1 VPDDSDEDRFV
12 TAGQVAA
19 YGMFVG
25 LPSVEELER
34 FFFLALSASFHKLTR
49 QGYPY
54 TYRSIEVQY
63 GRGGLKNL
71 VDVTT
76 ERVVDPLVRQT
87 YNSCASYSRGSVTTT
102 WSNSRPFISSGRA
115 MIRDSG

>member
-25 LPSVEELER
+25 LPSVEDLER

-49 QGYPY
+49 QGPTPPTADIDTCGATQVSYK
-54 TYRSIEVQY
+54 
-63 GRGGLKNL
+63 GF
-71 VDVTT
+71 
-76 ERVVDPLVRQT
+76 ERW
-87 YNSCASYSRGSVTTT
+87 A
-102 WSNSRPFISSGRA
+102 
-115 MIRDSG
+115 